1 MPILLLLPIAALIAV
16 WAAMAGSK
24 RLRYPI
30 LILGAF
36 ILAVWLW
43 YLFALI
49 QMDLPD

>member
-1 MPILLLLPIAALIAV
+1 MPILLLLPIAAFAIWTAL
-16 WAAMAGSK
+16 AGSK

-30 LILGAF
+30 LFLGLL

-49 QMDLPD
+49 QMDLPE